1 MGCHAVLLG
10 GWLIYWTGFT
20 VYVTWRAFA
29 GEEVKVALALL
40 WGSWAI
46 VVVGGAFYF
55 YATTTFTFLPEELVV
70 EQRLGPYRRR
80 RTIKRSSITTIRQI
94 KDSDKDDNRHTWG
107 LVAEGAKNV
116 HLLRG
121 QHLEKSD
128 WLGPIVAQWAG
139 VKYEACQ
146 DRSYFRA

>member
-1 MGCHAVLLG
+1 MGCLAVFLG
-10 GWLIYWTGFT
+10 GWLIFWTGVS
-20 VYVTWRAFA
+20 VYITWRAFA
-29 GEEVKVALALL
+29 GEEVKVALVIL
-40 WGSWAI
+40 WAVWAV

-55 YATTTFTFLPEELVV
+55 CATTTFTFTPDELVV
-70 EQRLGPYRRR
+70 EQRFGPYRRR
-80 RTIKRSSITTIRQI
+80 RTIKQSSITTIRQI
-94 KDSDKDDNRHTWG
+94 KDSDNEGHTWG

-146 DRSYFRA
+146 DRSYFRP